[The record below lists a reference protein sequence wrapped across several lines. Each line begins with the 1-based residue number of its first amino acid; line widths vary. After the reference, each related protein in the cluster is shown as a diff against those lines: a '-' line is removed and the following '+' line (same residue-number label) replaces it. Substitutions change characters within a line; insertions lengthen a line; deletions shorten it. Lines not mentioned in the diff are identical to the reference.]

1 MREEEERSSHLQMIT
16 NISACRR
23 RRRLLLKYKY
33 FLLKSFNIFHLLV
46 IVFTCLMMI
55 IRYEHESYTHLYIED
70 ITLLFLGQMD
80 AKVFYDMKYNK
91 RCSTCTKIRYVKN
104 NIWHAI

>member
-1 MREEEERSSHLQMIT
+1 MGEEEERSSHLQMIT
-16 NISACRR
+16 NIPACRR
-23 RRRLLLKYKY
+23 RRRLLHKYKY

-46 IVFTCLMMI
+46 IVFTCFMI
-55 IRYEHESYTHLYIED
+55 IRYEHESYAHLYIED